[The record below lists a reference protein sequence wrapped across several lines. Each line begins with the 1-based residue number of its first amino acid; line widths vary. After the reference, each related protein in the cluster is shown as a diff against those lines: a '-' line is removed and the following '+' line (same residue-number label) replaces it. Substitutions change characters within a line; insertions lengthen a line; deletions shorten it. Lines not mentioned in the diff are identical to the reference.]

1 MLQGN
6 LLVIPMGEG
15 LLYVEPIYLQARS
28 GGIPT
33 LVKVIVTDGRRFV
46 MDDDLDSALQKLV
59 AS

>member
-6 LLVIPMGEG
+6 LLVIPLGKG
-15 LLYVEPIYLQARS
+15 LLYVEPIYLQARN

-46 MDDDLDSALQKLV
+46 MEDDLNSALRKLG

>member
-1 MLQGN
+1 
-6 LLVIPMGEG
+6 MGKG
-15 LLYVEPIYLQARS
+15 LLYVEPIYLQART

-46 MDDDLDSALQKLV
+46 MEDDLPTALRKLI

>member
-6 LLVIPMGEG
+6 LLVIPLGKG
-15 LLYVEPIYLQARS
+15 LLYVEPIYLQARN

-46 MDDDLDSALQKLV
+46 MEDDLNSALQKLV